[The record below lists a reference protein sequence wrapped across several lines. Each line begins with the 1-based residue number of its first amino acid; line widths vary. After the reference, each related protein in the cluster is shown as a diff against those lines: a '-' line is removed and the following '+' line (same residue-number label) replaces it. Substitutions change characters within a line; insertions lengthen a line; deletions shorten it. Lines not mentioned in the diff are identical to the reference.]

1 MFPRCRRTAT
11 GGAGVGEEMLVA
23 PDRLGPAESFAVRS
37 TSRLI
42 VTSAFHTTPQRTKL
56 LQHQILTSRLNACM
70 PISRFSFSER
80 LRGELKTFFSHWRNS
95 SRSWATEHAAMMNVE
110 DGSNMTCTPEGTRE
124 EVWKAAQMELDT
136 WKSEVSCALNIADML
151 EPYVDETRNLG
162 NPAGGTVP
170 GPASGERRPG
180 GSAQGSRR
188 SLSTQRSECR
198 HARRGRGHEQRN
210 STVLGW
216 SQSCGMPP

>member
-80 LRGELKTFFSHWRNS
+80 LRGELKTFFPTGGIR
-95 SRSWATEHAAMMNVE
+95 AAH
-110 DGSNMTCTPEGTRE
+110 GQLNMLR
-124 EVWKAAQMELDT
+124 
-136 WKSEVSCALNIADML
+136 
-151 EPYVDETRNLG
+151 
-162 NPAGGTVP
+162 
-170 GPASGERRPG
+170 
-180 GSAQGSRR
+180 
-188 SLSTQRSECR
+188 
-198 HARRGRGHEQRN
+198 
-210 STVLGW
+210 
-216 SQSCGMPP
+216 